1 MLATGLMIAIGPIIL
16 LYGFFSKIMIKG
28 MTAGAVR

>member
-1 MLATGLMIAIGPIIL
+1 MVATGLMIAITPVL
-16 LYGFFSKIMIKG
+16 LIYALFSETLIKG